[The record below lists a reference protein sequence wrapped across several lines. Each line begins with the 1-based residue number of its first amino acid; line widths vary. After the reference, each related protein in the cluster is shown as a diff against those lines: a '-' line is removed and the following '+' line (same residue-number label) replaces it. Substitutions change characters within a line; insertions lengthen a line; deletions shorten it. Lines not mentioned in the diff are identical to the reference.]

1 MAKQFSNR
9 EKALI
14 TSIYNA
20 KDSNTYVLT
29 NVFIQWLDPAG
40 SIRYDMSRKELVFD
54 YDKFKDSDIILN
66 IKKEIISTALLV
78 KYLEEEGYIYII
90 QDNISTTPPAFVGAQ
105 NIHNPL
111 SVPIPPEIAHI
122 LDRSL
127 YNVYVSYDLRFFVE
141 KGFKTY
147 EDLQLSKAAENLEA
161 SQKQIRIS
169 RGSLWVSTLTLVCT
183 LIMSQCS
190 GCVQYK
196 QNEAVLNAIA
206 RVQANFCELNNKNT
220 LELCTH
226 IDSLGVSFNQY
237 NTKNVNV
244 TKTPA
249 KRVSVKKQYNLIQID
264 TINCDGKQYI
274 ILPIKKF

>member
-90 QDNISTTPPAFVGAQ
+90 QDNTSTTPPAFVGAQ

-169 RGSLWVSTLTLVCT
+169 RASLLVSALALVCT

-190 GCVQYK
+190 NCSQYR
-196 QNEAVLNAIA
+196 QNEAMLNALA
-206 RVQANFCELNNKNT
+206 QFEDSLCTVNKDNT
-220 LELCTH
+220 LKLSAH
-226 IDSLGVSFNQY
+226 IDSLGVSFSKH
-237 NTKNVNV
+237 NTQNVDV
-244 TKTPA
+244 TKASPR
-249 KRVSVKKQYNLIQID
+249 RVTVKKQYNLIQID

-274 ILPIKKF
+274 VLPIKK